1 MPPLKFH
8 YIMEN
13 AIFFIKPKEG
23 YRIIGVKGFVNREI
37 IKGVNASVSS
47 NGETAF
53 FDLKDKDFHESVK
66 VGAELQIKSIKDG
79 LIEWS

>member
-1 MPPLKFH
+1 
-8 YIMEN
+8 MEN
-13 AIFFIKPKEG
+13 GIFFIKQKDG
-23 YRIIGVKGFVNREI
+23 YRIIGVKGFVKREI

-53 FDLKDKDFHESVK
+53 FDLKDKDFHASVK
-66 VGAELQIKSIKDG
+66 IGAALQIKSIKDG